1 MDSSIVRRIRNG
13 FGANIYGQVVTVIVQ
28 LAGVPILLH
37 AWGAQL
43 YGEWL
48 ILSAIPVYLSLTN
61 MGLSQAAANDISAKI
76 ARGEN
81 TDAAKI
87 LQGLA
92 WFLAI
97 AIAIALC
104 CVIFVVFL
112 AAHYRLINLQEISSP
127 VADRIIILLS
137 FEILISIADGLNDA
151 GFRSNGQYAFYTIA
165 FFSTILAQQIAI
177 WLTAIYGYG
186 PLNAA
191 AAFALVRICS
201 FPAITFYLF
210 IRNPNLKTPIKLS
223 NLKKIKHLHMPAIAN
238 FLMPVAQALSLQGM
252 IILIGGT
259 LGGIA
264 VASFAAMRLLTRSVM
279 RVGAL
284 IAHSVEPEE
293 ARAYGVNN
301 MKLLRRLYFSSQTLS
316 IWIALIGSVALYIVG
331 PKFYEVWTQNRLV
344 YDSAAYRLLILSSFS
359 GVFWYGGLHLMKACN
374 LHVRSA
380 VIFLVASAISLIGT
394 FIGLHFNKSLWVAA
408 LALSVFDITFAL
420 YIVKQ
425 TSRFINT
432 SYIRTWK
439 SITSTLSTKTLF
451 AR

>member
-1 MDSSIVRRIRNG
+1 
-13 FGANIYGQVVTVIVQ
+13 
-28 LAGVPILLH
+28 
-37 AWGAQL
+37 
-43 YGEWL
+43 
-48 ILSAIPVYLSLTN
+48 
-61 MGLSQAAANDISAKI
+61 
-76 ARGEN
+76 
-81 TDAAKI
+81 
-87 LQGLA
+87 
-92 WFLAI
+92 
-97 AIAIALC
+97 
-104 CVIFVVFL
+104 
-112 AAHYRLINLQEISSP
+112 
-127 VADRIIILLS
+127 
-137 FEILISIADGLNDA
+137 
-151 GFRSNGQYAFYTIA
+151 
-165 FFSTILAQQIAI
+165 
-177 WLTAIYGYG
+177 
-186 PLNAA
+186 
-191 AAFALVRICS
+191 
-201 FPAITFYLF
+201 
-210 IRNPNLKTPIKLS
+210 
-223 NLKKIKHLHMPAIAN
+223 MPAIAN

-408 LALSVFDITFAL
+408 LALSVSDIAFAL

-432 SYIRTWK
+432 SYISTWK